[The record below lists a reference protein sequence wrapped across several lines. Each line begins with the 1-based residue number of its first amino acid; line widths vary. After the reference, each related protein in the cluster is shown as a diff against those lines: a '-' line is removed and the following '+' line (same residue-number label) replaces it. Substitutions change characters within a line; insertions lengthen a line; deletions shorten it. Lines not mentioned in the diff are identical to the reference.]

1 MTTFFVLALLVR
13 RRRRR
18 LRHRREVEHAR
29 GMHSRDRQKQTEE
42 QSRASR
48 GSKLLLFI
56 ICRVLRASDF
66 FFIF

>member
-1 MTTFFVLALLVR
+1 MTTFFVR

-48 GSKLLLFI
+48 GSYEDIGTVIDPNTTRVSKL
-56 ICRVLRASDF
+56 
-66 FFIF
+66 